1 VAIHYARP
9 GDVLVVSAG
18 EMGQAGT
25 FGDVLGNAAKAKGI
39 AAVVTDSGVRD
50 TVHLRALGLPVFST
64 SISITGTVKETL
76 GPINQP
82 LVIGGQLVRPGDAVV
97 GDADGVVVVEQHE
110 VERVTELSQR
120 REENERELIERY
132 KAGASTIELCGL
144 TDVLPAKGLTTDLDA
159 VDPHQG
165 LGGTMTDSTFTPSAR
180 VRRIRQSPSTAA
192 AARVRE
198 LKSEGRT
205 IHDLT
210 VGEPDF
216 DTPDH
221 IKAAAIRA
229 IEAGETKY
237 TSVNGTPQL
246 REAIRGHLLTNTGH
260 GYGDSEIP
268 VGGGGKQ
275 VIFLAFMASLDPGDE
290 VIIPAPY
297 WVSYPDMVR
306 ANDGEPVVVATSRSD
321 GYKLTP
327 QLLES
332 AITEKT
338 RWVVLNTPSNPAGV
352 VYSASELEAL
362 GEVLAR
368 HPRVWVL
375 TDEIYDEIHY
385 GTEPPA
391 NFARVLP
398 RFRDRHLLV
407 NGVSKSYAMTG

>member
-1 VAIHYARP
+1 MNTSTTAPATTEVPHITTKVSRPSAQALQALGVHGSATIHEAQGRRGALDSRIKPIDPSMHFAGSAFTVVCAPRDNLMLQVAIHYARP

-165 LGGTMTDSTFTPSAR
+165 LGAR
-180 VRRIRQSPSTAA
+180 
-192 AARVRE
+192 
-198 LKSEGRT
+198 
-205 IHDLT
+205 
-210 VGEPDF
+210 
-216 DTPDH
+216 
-221 IKAAAIRA
+221 
-229 IEAGETKY
+229 
-237 TSVNGTPQL
+237 
-246 REAIRGHLLTNTGH
+246 
-260 GYGDSEIP
+260 
-268 VGGGGKQ
+268 
-275 VIFLAFMASLDPGDE
+275 
-290 VIIPAPY
+290 
-297 WVSYPDMVR
+297 
-306 ANDGEPVVVATSRSD
+306 
-321 GYKLTP
+321 
-327 QLLES
+327 
-332 AITEKT
+332 
-338 RWVVLNTPSNPAGV
+338 
-352 VYSASELEAL
+352 
-362 GEVLAR
+362 
-368 HPRVWVL
+368 
-375 TDEIYDEIHY
+375 
-385 GTEPPA
+385 
-391 NFARVLP
+391 
-398 RFRDRHLLV
+398 
-407 NGVSKSYAMTG
+407 